1 MLSFTDN
8 YFLIS
13 GLIVLA
19 ILIGLISGAYPSL
32 ILSGF
37 HPVSVI
43 KGKIKTSASSLF
55 IRRGL
60 VLLQFTI
67 SIILIVGTVV
77 VSRQLSFIQNKKLGF
92 DKEQMLIL
100 RMAESNVQKAKDSF
114 RSELLRNPSVRAVSA
129 SSNLQGGSDWGMPFQ
144 YEGAEA
150 YLLAWPLAY
159 SVSHSWLQ
167 RFAYRISLSFA
178 PFLFS
183 GMLAMIIAFITVSFL
198 SIKAANANPVD
209 SLRYE

>member
-1 MLSFTDN
+1 MPFFNSLTGKALMLSFTDN

-77 VSRQLSFIQNKKLGF
+77 VDQHFLDTYGMEIIDGRNFSKSFPT
-92 DKEQMLIL
+92 DE
-100 RMAESNVQKAKDSF
+100 
-114 RSELLRNPSVRAVSA
+114 
-129 SSNLQGGSDWGMPFQ
+129 
-144 YEGAEA
+144 AEA

-209 SLRYE
+209 SLLYE